1 MNHTKGVACTEYLC
15 LPSRQY
21 DLTIRY
27 GDEMA
32 RLCCRYGNK
41 VSLLHAKK
49 RGDDMTI
56 AQLSLFIVKL
66 LAGTGVFLVGVYLL
80 TSNIEQI
87 ATGKIKELFGR
98 TADKRLINVGIGAA
112 ATALIQSSGVTTV
125 LIVGFVN
132 VGVMNLYQAAAMIMG
147 ANIGTTITAQIA
159 ALSAFPITTYIQLLV
174 FVGIMMSMICKKDAA
189 KKTGLILSGLGLI
202 FIGLALMSDAMKG
215 SRDSIQALFEV
226 VTNPFL
232 LFLIGIFLTAL
243 VQSSSATTSVIIAM
257 SVAGLTIGTGGNE
270 VLYIIMGT
278 NIGSCVTA
286 LMSSMTAGTNARRA
300 GLIHLMFNT
309 LGSAIFFILLLSW
322 PDFMAVT
329 FQRWFPATATQIA
342 MFHTFFNVTCT
353 VLFLPLC
360 GWFVKVSQLLIKDR
374 ETQTEPTYLDE
385 RMLSSASL
393 AIAQL
398 EKEMVRLSDTAME
411 AFRTGYRSLDTKDQS
426 LIEPTHE
433 LIDQANGI
441 CQSMVNY
448 LIRLSAQS
456 KLADERPISNLH
468 SNLGDIMRIAEIADN
483 LTKYTQ
489 RVIKNDVDF
498 SDGVRE
504 ELAEMVACIEGLYTL
519 TKTAVLDKETKLL
532 PQIDEVEDEID
543 AMRKR
548 LISRH
553 IQRLNQG
560 ECQAKSSGVFINLVS
575 NLERLGDHLTYI
587 AHTVQG

>member
-1 MNHTKGVACTEYLC
+1 
-15 LPSRQY
+15 
-21 DLTIRY
+21 
-27 GDEMA
+27 
-32 RLCCRYGNK
+32 
-41 VSLLHAKK
+41 
-49 RGDDMTI
+49 MTI

-66 LAGTGVFLVGVYLL
+66 LAGTGVFLVGVHLL

-98 TADKRLINVGIGAA
+98 TADKRLVNVGIGAA

-147 ANIGTTITAQIA
+147 ANIGTTVTAQIA

-174 FVGIMMSMICKKDAA
+174 FVGIMMSMVCKKDAT
-189 KKTGLILSGLGLI
+189 KKTGFILAGLGLI

-215 SRDSIQALFEV
+215 NRDSIQALFEV

-270 VLYIIMGT
+270 VLYIILGT

-286 LMSSMTAGTNARRA
+286 LMSSVTAGANARRA
-300 GLIHLMFNT
+300 SLIHLMFNT
-309 LGSAIFFILLLSW
+309 LGSAVFFVLLLSW
-322 PDFMAVT
+322 PNFMAVT

-360 GWFVKVSQLLIKDR
+360 GWFVRVSQFLLK
-374 ETQTEPTYLDE
+374 EKAAQEEPTYLDE

-411 AFRTGYRSLDTKDQS
+411 AFRTGYRALDTKDQN
-426 LIEPTHE
+426 LIEPTHQ

-441 CQSMVNY
+441 SQAMVDY

-456 KLADERPISNLH
+456 KLADELVISNLH

-504 ELAEMVACIEGLYTL
+504 ELAEMVARIEGLYDL
-519 TKTAVLDKETKLL
+519 TKSAVLEKKAELL
-532 PQIDEVEDEID
+532 PQVDQMEDEID
-543 AMRKR
+543 ALRKR
-548 LISRH
+548 LISSH

-560 ECQAKSSGVFINLVS
+560 ECQPKSSGVFINLVS

-587 AHTVQG
+587 AHTVQA

>member
-1 MNHTKGVACTEYLC
+1 
-15 LPSRQY
+15 
-21 DLTIRY
+21 
-27 GDEMA
+27 
-32 RLCCRYGNK
+32 
-41 VSLLHAKK
+41 
-49 RGDDMTI
+49 MTI
-56 AQLSLFIVKL
+56 AQLSMFIVKL
-66 LAGTGVFLVGVYLL
+66 LAGTGVFLVGVHLL
-80 TSNIEQI
+80 TSNIEQV

-98 TADKRLINVGIGAA
+98 TADKRLVNVGIGAA

-174 FVGIMMSMICKKDAA
+174 FVGIMMSMVCKRDAT
-189 KKTGLILSGLGLI
+189 KKTGFILAGLGLI

-215 SRDSIQALFEV
+215 NRDSIQALFEV

-270 VLYIIMGT
+270 VLYIILGT

-286 LMSSMTAGTNARRA
+286 LMSSVTAGTNARRA
-300 GLIHLMFNT
+300 SLIHLMFNT
-309 LGSAIFFILLLSW
+309 LGSAVFFVLLLSW

-360 GWFVKVSQLLIKDR
+360 GWFVKVSQLLLKER
-374 ETQTEPTYLDE
+374 EPQAEPTYLDE

-398 EKEMVRLSDTAME
+398 EKELVRLSDTAME
-411 AFRTGYRSLDTKDQS
+411 AFRTGYQALDTRDQS
-426 LIEPTHE
+426 LIEPTQR

-441 CQSMVNY
+441 SQAMVDY

-456 KLADERPISNLH
+456 KLADELVISNLH

-504 ELAEMVACIEGLYTL
+504 ELAGMVERIEGLYGL
-519 TKTAVLDKETKLL
+519 TKTAVLEKKSELL
-532 PQIDEVEDEID
+532 PQIDRVEDEID
-543 AMRKR
+543 ALRKR
-548 LISRH
+548 LISSH

-560 ECQAKSSGVFINLVS
+560 ECQPKSSGVFINLVS